1 MSNKRQNRKLNT
13 RLEKGLQN
21 TEEARTIILEKL
33 ETYHN
38 EDLDDEIQIHLLVN
52 FKLELLDI
60 KFKLKE
66 MLEQVK
72 LIK

>member
-33 ETYHN
+33 QKFHE
-38 EDLDDEIQIHLLVN
+38 EDSEDEIQLHLLVTY
-52 FKLELLDI
+52 KLELLDI
-60 KFKLKE
+60 KLKLKE
-66 MLEQVK
+66 LLEQVK

>member
-33 ETYHN
+33 ETYH
-38 EDLDDEIQIHLLVN
+38 DQDCDDEIQLHLLVN
-52 FKLELLDI
+52 FRLELLDI

>member
-33 ETYHN
+33 ETYHDQ
-38 EDLDDEIQIHLLVN
+38 DLDDEIQLHLLVN